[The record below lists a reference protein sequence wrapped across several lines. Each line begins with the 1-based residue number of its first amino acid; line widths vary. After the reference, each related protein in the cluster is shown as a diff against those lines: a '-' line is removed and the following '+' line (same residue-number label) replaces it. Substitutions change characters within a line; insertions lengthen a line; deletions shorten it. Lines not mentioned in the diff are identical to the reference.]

1 MNNRLTTENIAIA
14 IYTVNRHAKTAIEK
28 RALYTLK
35 NEAIRKL
42 LIEGR
47 AQKIGLHFVD
57 NPQYSKQS
65 STVLVE
71 CGEFLF
77 HTLPEKSD
85 FDTLPHL
92 GEQDQT
98 YRNPKERMNLRTAR
112 MILDKYVHPHQ
123 QQKKQPQK
131 KDQKMERSPMSNTTR
146 FRSSYFDS

>member
-1 MNNRLTTENIAIA
+1 MNKQLSTQNIAVA
-14 IYTVNRHAKTAIEK
+14 IYTVNRHAKTAIDK
-28 RALYTLK
+28 KALYTLK

-47 AQKIGLHFVD
+47 AKKMGLHFVE

-77 HTLPEKSD
+77 HTLPEKGD

-92 GEQDQT
+92 GEQDQA

-112 MILDKYVHPHQ
+112 MILTNYVQPHTQ
-123 QQKKQPQK
+123 PKSRPQK
-131 KDQKMERSPMSNTTR
+131 KVPKLERSPISNSTR
-146 FRSSYFDS
+146 FRSSYFDY

>member
-1 MNNRLTTENIAIA
+1 MDNRLTPHNLAVA
-14 IYTVNRHAKTAIEK
+14 IYTVNRHAKTAIDK
-28 RALYTLK
+28 KALYHLK
-35 NEAIRKL
+35 NEAIKKL
-42 LIEGR
+42 LDEGK
-47 AQKIGLHFVD
+47 AQKIGLHFVE

-71 CGEFLF
+71 CGDFLF

-92 GEQDQT
+92 GEQDQS

-112 MILDKYVHPHQ
+112 MILDKYVHPMQ
-123 QQKKQPQK
+123 QPSKQPLRK
-131 KDQKMERSPMSNTTR
+131 PQKMERSPMSNTSR